1 LQAIIHRKLKAC
13 SDRSHSSKG
22 NGIGCFFSELTTVIC
37 KGSGPVDGHPRF
49 LSSYRSETSG
59 IVEGK
64 QLQTRRMKKLEEHF
78 RKKAMMK
85 I

>member
-1 LQAIIHRKLKAC
+1 
-13 SDRSHSSKG
+13 
-22 NGIGCFFSELTTVIC
+22 VIC